1 MNLTCVDSCSTDGG
15 YSNAPINILT
25 DCISN
30 SLALG
35 TMSSER
41 SSNITLS
48 ANATFSMAYQSSY
61 WPSLNDPPL
70 GNFSWSM
77 LCSIDLRM
85 RPDGFMNTPPLAT
98 IVSPQF
104 VIVNTTT
111 TIQIPVS
118 DVNSGDDVRC
128 RWSVHQPG
136 YRRRRRSFEN
146 DDTMHLYTTYMYPNL
161 VADEE
166 IAHIR
171 RKRSCVRCG
180 STVCLVGC
188 NCDCPGCR
196 GTTCTNNTCTTNPS
210 CPVRPTT
217 TTKRTTIS
225 YPNHNPIDEC
235 GDICY
240 PNAVPANTTLY
251 NCSVTLRH

>member
-70 GNFSWSM
+70 G
-77 LCSIDLRM
+77 
-85 RPDGFMNTPPLAT
+85 
-98 IVSPQF
+98 
-104 VIVNTTT
+104 
-111 TIQIPVS
+111 
-118 DVNSGDDVRC
+118 
-128 RWSVHQPG
+128 
-136 YRRRRRSFEN
+136 
-146 DDTMHLYTTYMYPNL
+146 
-161 VADEE
+161 
-166 IAHIR
+166 
-171 RKRSCVRCG
+171 
-180 STVCLVGC
+180 
-188 NCDCPGCR
+188 
-196 GTTCTNNTCTTNPS
+196 TTCTNSTCTTNPS

-217 TTKRTTIS
+217 TTKRTTIF

-251 NCSVTLRH
+251 NCSVTLTGLTVGICIPAAPVEDSDNSCWMYHITSYPDFEYDVDSNSSVELPTMITRSIVNADVITPVNTMATASVIPATTYTVTNNRAPVYQRFPIGNGTSQATDW